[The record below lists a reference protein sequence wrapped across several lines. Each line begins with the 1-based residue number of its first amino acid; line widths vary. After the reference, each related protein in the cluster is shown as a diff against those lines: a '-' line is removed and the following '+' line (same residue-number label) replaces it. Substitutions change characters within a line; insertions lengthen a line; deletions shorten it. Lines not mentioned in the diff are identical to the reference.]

1 MAISAQK
8 LTDLEYNEI
17 LTLRVI
23 EGEEDLKGLLSKR
36 TPLSFSLLYSIAKQ
50 NKLNPETKELL
61 EVIFNDI
68 ILTKE
73 ELISKYKRYAS
84 GESIDVTP
92 EVKVEPIAEPVKK
105 EAKCKKAKE
114 LPRRYGKEAILRDV
128 EAQGGKATN
137 VQLTALSVNSLKNTY
152 VNLSTRLIKDMFSDE
167 VKLSDEEY
175 RVIRSTI
182 TLLENKLKPILKK
195 K

>member
-105 EAKCKKAKE
+105 EVKRKKAKE

-128 EAQGGKATN
+128 EAQGGKATPLQN
-137 VQLTALSVNSLKNTY
+137 AMLRVNDLKNIY
-152 VNLSTRLIKDMFSDE
+152 VNLSARGIKDMLGGTNL
-167 VKLSDEEY
+167 LSDADCRDITSAITIVERKLEE
-175 RVIRSTI
+175 
-182 TLLENKLKPILKK
+182 ILKRK
-195 K
+195 